1 MENGLSRINR
11 LNSVKQC
18 KQCKQ
23 CKFGANSISD
33 GIMIIIPKVEIKKV
47 LAAARHSREDKKMS
61 SRGGHNDLTN
71 KLFE

>member
-1 MENGLSRINR
+1 MMMPNHNTTVS
-11 LNSVKQC
+11 SV
-18 KQCKQ
+18 
-23 CKFGANSISD
+23 KFGANSISD

-61 SRGGHNDLTN
+61 SCGGHNDLTN